1 MGDMRKDYLDERFTI
16 VSKKDVTASG
26 KRNPYRPGNEKM
38 TKPSVLSLV
47 AQNGILQR
55 LQDTDGESVKGW
67 AIRVFEEDD
76 PVVST
81 STEDTYSERPHYSEP
96 AYGYHYIVVASP
108 EQDESLAFMDSDQW
122 SNILMVVQDRLR
134 WLYTQKRVTYVAVHA
149 SYGDTAGSSNRI
161 PHMHLITLPTIPPVI
176 AAEAKMTSKILNEKG
191 ACPICQII
199 DIERNGPRMILKTG
213 GFVAFC
219 PWSPRYP
226 YEFWIV
232 PEKHTTSFAKI
243 TQKDLN
249 GLATILRA
257 TLGGLSRSIDNVAY
271 SMAFHLSP
279 ETKNTKQIHWHVE
292 VYPLTEAWSGLERG
306 YGIFVNSKSP
316 EDAAKEL
323 GISCR
328 KELAGMMG
336 VT

>member
-38 TKPSVLSLV
+38 TKPFRALAGSPER
-47 AQNGILQR
+47 NLQR
-55 LQDTDGESVKGW
+55 LQDTDEESVKGW
-67 AIRVFEEDD
+67 AIRVFEGDD

-108 EQDESLAFMDSDQW
+108 EQDESLAFMDSE
-122 SNILMVVQDRLR
+122 SVVKHTHGGSGQATVALHPEARHIRGSTCKLWRHCGKQQQD
-134 WLYTQKRVTYVAVHA
+134 
-149 SYGDTAGSSNRI
+149 S
-161 PHMHLITLPTIPPVI
+161 HMHLITLPTIPPVI

-199 DIERNGPRMILKTG
+199 EYREDGPRMILKTG

-249 GLATILRA
+249 GWQPSSGQRWA
-257 TLGGLSRSIDNVAY
+257 GLSRSIDNVAY

-279 ETKNTKQIHWHVE
+279 RPKIPSRYTG
-292 VYPLTEAWSGLERG
+292 SGGLPAHRG
-306 YGIFVNSKSP
+306 VV
-316 EDAAKEL
+316 
-323 GISCR
+323 R
-328 KELAGMMG
+328 
-336 VT
+336 T